1 MFVDSRILVALQFG
15 SAICMLL
22 PSESQRIFDY
32 WWLLCAIS
40 ILFSLWIFIHNR
52 VGNFNIVPEI
62 KQNAELIRSGPYRWI
77 RHPMYFALLLFFFGI
92 LLGYFS
98 WGNLFCFAVLITAAL
113 LKATKEEQLWLSH
126 HPEYKHYISQTK
138 RIIPFV
144 W

>member
-15 SAICMLL
+15 SAICMLV
-22 PSESQRIFDY
+22 PSENQQIFAY
-32 WWLLCAIS
+32 WWVFCVAS

-77 RHPMYFALLLFFFGI
+77 RHPMYFALLLFFLGI
-92 LLGYFS
+92 LLGYFNL
-98 WGNLFCFAVLITAAL
+98 GNLFCFAILITAAL
-113 LKATKEEQLWLSH
+113 LKAIKEEQLWLAH
-126 HPEYKHYISQTK
+126 HPEYKHYLSQTK
-138 RIIPFV
+138 RIIPFI